1 MVTAL
6 DSLNPSDISRLKR
19 LAEHGKDV
27 YPTMCGIEMEGEFW
41 GKRIDMRKLEKL
53 ELVERKNVPHG
64 PALVPHFAVSAK
76 GHQFLAAA
84 PIRQPND

>member
-6 DSLNPSDISRLKR
+6 DSLNPSDISRLNR
-19 LAEHGKDV
+19 LAVHGKDV
-27 YPTMCGIEMEGEFW
+27 YPTMCGIELEGVFW
-41 GKRIDMRKLEKL
+41 GRRIDMLKLEKL

-64 PALVPHFAVSAK
+64 PALVPHFAVSTE
-76 GHQFLAAA
+76 GHQFLATA